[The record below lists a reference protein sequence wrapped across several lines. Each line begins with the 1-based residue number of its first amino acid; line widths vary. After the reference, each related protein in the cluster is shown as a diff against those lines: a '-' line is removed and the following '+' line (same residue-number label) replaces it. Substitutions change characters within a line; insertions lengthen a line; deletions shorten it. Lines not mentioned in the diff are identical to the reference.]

1 MDGNELRIMVGEEIR
16 RQRESQGLSLHV
28 FADMAG
34 TSYTHIWKV
43 ENGKVNVGLD
53 LLGRISNALGIPL
66 RDLFVPHTTW
76 DVEVTRHDLRDQSH
90 DQAGNNH
97 TT

>member
-1 MDGNELRIMVGEEIR
+1 
-16 RQRESQGLSLHV
+16 
-28 FADMAG
+28 MAG

-76 DVEVTRHDLRDQSH
+76 DVEVTRHDLRDQPH
-90 DQAGNNH
+90 DQAGNSH
-97 TT
+97 SS